1 MLSGLG
7 ATMAQG
13 LAWGTGTAV
22 ARHAVDAVF
31 DSFSGNKNEAP
42 RQQQAAPAAPAA
54 PQVAAGPCDVDR
66 SAFVKCLQENPTN
79 AANCDFYFNAL
90 QACQSR
96 NF

>member
-31 DSFSGNKNEAP
+31 DSFGGDKNEAP
-42 RQQQAAPAAPAA
+42 KHQAPAPAA
-54 PQVAAGPCDVDR
+54 PQVAAGSCDVDR
-66 SAFVKCLQENPTN
+66 NAFVRCLQENPSN
-79 AANCDFYFNAL
+79 AANCDMYFNAL

-96 NF
+96 SF